1 MYFEDAGSDCLP
13 FKLLKD
19 SVRALVSSVAHERRG
34 LRFIQTLGGVLV
46 CLLFFSHF
54 QVLSFRTFCQ
64 LVLNILLILL
74 RQRNGIKVVWMFQFV
89 FNGVL
94 H

>member
-34 LRFIQTLGGVLV
+34 LRFIQTLGGT
-46 CLLFFSHF
+46 CLFVVFQSFSGTFFPYF
-54 QVLSFRTFCQ
+54 LPIGVKYSF
-64 LVLNILLILL
+64 NIATPEE
-74 RQRNGIKVVWMFQFV
+74 WY
-89 FNGVL
+89 
-94 H
+94 

>member
-34 LRFIQTLGGVLV
+34 LRFIQTLGGGYLFVCCFSVIFRYFLSVLFANW
-46 CLLFFSHF
+46 C
-54 QVLSFRTFCQ
+54 
-64 LVLNILLILL
+64 
-74 RQRNGIKVVWMFQFV
+74 
-89 FNGVL
+89 
-94 H
+94 